1 MTSDLPQY
9 WIVWAIVVLIAMRC
23 LISMATLLRDRLQ
36 GLLVAHVKKQQIESM
51 KRQRIMELREKIR
64 AKKAAS
70 EIVEVKEK
78 RAA

>member
-1 MTSDLPQY
+1 MTGELPLH

>member
-1 MTSDLPQY
+1 MISELPLH
-9 WIVWAIVVLIAMRC
+9 WIVWTFVVLITMRC

-36 GLLVAHVKKQQIESM
+36 ELLVAHVKKQQIESM

-70 EIVEVKEK
+70 EIVDVKEK